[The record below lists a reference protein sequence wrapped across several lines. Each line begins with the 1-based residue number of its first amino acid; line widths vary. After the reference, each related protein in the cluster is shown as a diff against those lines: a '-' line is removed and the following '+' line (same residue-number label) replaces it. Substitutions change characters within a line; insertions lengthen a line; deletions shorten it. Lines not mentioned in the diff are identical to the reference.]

1 MRILRWGRVE
11 VSGGFLLLATLLWYL
26 DEDGTLLLAGAACV
40 LHEAAHCAAI
50 WGLGGRISRLRLS
63 VTGAE
68 LTLSGARPLGHTA
81 QFLAAV
87 SGPVANLAAAL
98 LAARLAE
105 RGGGEA
111 LWVFAGLNL
120 GLAGFN
126 LLPMS
131 QLDGGRALRS
141 LAGIFLPE
149 TAADALAAALSWAA
163 CAAILVLGGLL
174 FWQNRAN
181 FTMLL
186 TALWLAY
193 ANSRSLGGVSMAN
206 RRRSRVG
213 RKR

>member
-11 VSGGFLLLATLLWYL
+11 VSGGFLLLAALLWYL

-40 LHEAAHCAAI
+40 LHEAAHCVAI
-50 WGLGGRISRLRLS
+50 WGLGGRISKLRLS

-68 LTLSGARPLGHTA
+68 LALSGTCPLGHTA

-98 LAARLAE
+98 PAARLAE
-105 RGGGEA
+105 RGVGEA

-149 TAADALAAALSWAA
+149 TAADVLAVVLSWAA
-163 CAAILVLGGLL
+163 CAVILVLGGLL

-193 ANSRSLGGVSMAN
+193 ANSRSLGSLAMAN
-206 RRRSRVG
+206 SRRSRVG

>member
-11 VSGGFLLLATLLWYL
+11 VSGGFLLLAALLWYL
-26 DEDGTLLLAGAACV
+26 DEDGTLLLAGVACV
-40 LHEAAHCAAI
+40 LHEVAHCAAI

-68 LTLSGARPLGHTA
+68 LTLSGTRPLGHTA

-87 SGPVANLAAAL
+87 SGPVANLAVAL

-105 RGGGEA
+105 RGGRET

-149 TAADALAAALSWAA
+149 PVADALAAALSWAA
-163 CAAILVLGGLL
+163 CAVILVLGGLL

-193 ANSRSLGGVSMAN
+193 ANSRSLSSLAMAN
-206 RRRSRVG
+206 KRRSRVG

>member
-11 VSGGFLLLATLLWYL
+11 VSGGFLLLAALLWYL

-40 LHEAAHCAAI
+40 LHEVAHCVAI
-50 WGLGGRISRLRLS
+50 WGLGGRISKLRLS

-68 LTLSGARPLGHTA
+68 LALSGTCPLGHTA

-105 RGGGEA
+105 RGVREV

-149 TAADALAAALSWAA
+149 TAADVLAVVLSWAA
-163 CAAILVLGGLL
+163 CAVILVLGGLL

-193 ANSRSLGGVSMAN
+193 ANSRSLGSLAMAN
-206 RRRSRVG
+206 SRRSRVG

>member
-1 MRILRWGRVE
+1 MRILRWGRIE
-11 VSGGFLLLATLLWYL
+11 VSGGFLLLAALLWYL
-26 DEDGTLLLAGAACV
+26 DEDGTLLLVGAACV

-50 WGLGGRISRLRLS
+50 WGLGGRISGLRLS
-63 VTGAE
+63 ATGAE
-68 LTLSGARPLGHTA
+68 LTLSGTRPLGHTA
-81 QFLAAV
+81 QFLTAV

-98 LAARLAE
+98 VAARLAE
-105 RGGGEA
+105 RGGEEA

-174 FWQNRAN
+174 FWQNRTN

-193 ANSRSLGGVSMAN
+193 ANSRSLGGLGIAK

>member
-1 MRILRWGRVE
+1 MLGWGRVE
-11 VSGGFLLLATLLWYL
+11 VSGGFLLLAALLWYL
-26 DEDGTLLLAGAACV
+26 DEDGTLLLAGAACG
-40 LHEAAHCAAI
+40 LHELAHCVAI
-50 WGLGGRISRLRLS
+50 WGLGGKISRLRLS

-68 LTLSGARPLGHTA
+68 LVLSGTRPLGYTA

-98 LAARLAE
+98 VAARLAE

-131 QLDGGRALRS
+131 QLDGGRAVRS

-149 TAADALAAALSWAA
+149 TVAERLSGALSWATGTGV
-163 CAAILVLGGLL
+163 LVLGAIL

-186 TALWLAY
+186 TALWLVY
-193 ANSRSLGGVSMAN
+193 ANCQSLGGMGNA
-206 RRRSRVG
+206 RRRSRSG

>member
-1 MRILRWGRVE
+1 MLRWRRVE
-11 VSGGFLLLATLLWYL
+11 VSGGFLLLAALLWYL
-26 DEDGTLLLAGAACV
+26 DDDGTLLLAGAACG
-40 LHEAAHCAAI
+40 LHELAHCVTI
-50 WGLGGRISRLRLS
+50 WGLGGKISRLRLS
-63 VTGAE
+63 ASGAE
-68 LTLSGARPLGHTA
+68 LTLSGTRPLGHMA

-98 LAARLAE
+98 AAARLAE
-105 RGGGEA
+105 RGGGEP

-131 QLDGGRALRS
+131 QLDGGRAVRS

-149 TAADALAAALSWAA
+149 IVAERLSSALSWVTGAGILALGAA
-163 CAAILVLGGLL
+163 L

-181 FTMLL
+181 FTMLI
-186 TALWLAY
+186 TALWLVY
-193 ANSRSLGGVSMAN
+193 ANGQSRVIPWRT
-206 RRRSRVG
+206 RRRNRVG

>member
-11 VSGGFLLLATLLWYL
+11 VSGGFLLLAALLWYL
-26 DEDGTLLLAGAACV
+26 DEDGTILLAGAACT
-40 LHEAAHCAAI
+40 LHEVAHCGAI
-50 WGLGGRISRLRLS
+50 WGLGGRISGLKLS

-68 LTLSGARPLGHTA
+68 LILSGTRPLGYGA

-98 LAARLAE
+98 LTARLAE
-105 RGGGEA
+105 RGGGEV

-141 LAGIFLPE
+141 LAEIFLPE
-149 TAADALAAALSWAA
+149 IVAERITAALSWVVSIG
-163 CAAILVLGGLL
+163 ILALGTVL
-174 FWQNRAN
+174 FWQNRVN
-181 FTMLL
+181 FTMLF
-186 TALWLAY
+186 TALWLVY
-193 ANSRSLGGVSMAN
+193 ANRKSRGIPCRT
-206 RRRSRVG
+206 RRRNRVG

>member
-11 VSGGFLLLATLLWYL
+11 VSGGFLLLAALLWYL

-40 LHEAAHCAAI
+40 LHEAAHCMAI

-68 LTLSGARPLGHTA
+68 LTLSGTHPLGHIA
-81 QFLAAV
+81 QLLAAV

-149 TAADALAAALSWAA
+149 TAADALTAALSWTA

-174 FWQNRAN
+174 FWQNRTN

-193 ANSRSLGGVSMAN
+193 ANSRSLGGLGIAK
-206 RRRSRVG
+206 RRHSCVG

>member
-11 VSGGFLLLATLLWYL
+11 VSGGFLLLAALLWYL
-26 DEDGTLLLAGAACV
+26 DEDGTILLAGAACT
-40 LHEAAHCAAI
+40 LHEVAHCGAV
-50 WGLGGRISRLRLS
+50 WGLGGRISGLRLS

-68 LTLSGARPLGHTA
+68 LILSGTRPLGYGA

-105 RGGGEA
+105 RGGGEV

-149 TAADALAAALSWAA
+149 AAADGMAAALSWIAGMV
-163 CAAILVLGGLL
+163 ILALGGVL
-174 FWQNRAN
+174 FWKNRAN

-186 TALWLAY
+186 TALWLVY
-193 ANSRSLGGVSMAN
+193 ANSRSLSSLRGGT
-206 RRRSRVG
+206 RRQSRAG

>member
-1 MRILRWGRVE
+1 MLRWRRVE
-11 VSGGFLLLATLLWYL
+11 VSGGFLLLAALLWYL

-40 LHEAAHCAAI
+40 LHELAHCVTI
-50 WGLGGRISRLRLS
+50 RSLGGKISKLRLS
-63 VTGAE
+63 IAGAE
-68 LTLSGARPLGHTA
+68 LVLSGVQPLGPVS
-81 QFLAAV
+81 QLLAAV

-105 RGGGEA
+105 RGGGET

-131 QLDGGRALRS
+131 QLDGGQAVRS

-149 TAADALAAALSWAA
+149 IVAERITAVLSWTVS
-163 CAAILVLGGLL
+163 IGIPVLGAVL

-193 ANSRSLGGVSMAN
+193 ANSRSLGGLGTAN

>member
-1 MRILRWGRVE
+1 M
-11 VSGGFLLLATLLWYL
+11 ALLWYL
-26 DEDGTLLLAGAACV
+26 DEDGTLLLAGAACG
-40 LHEAAHCAAI
+40 LHELAHCLAI
-50 WGLGGRISRLRLS
+50 WGLGGKIVRLRLS

-68 LTLSGARPLGHTA
+68 LVLSGTRPLGYTA

-98 LAARLAE
+98 VAARLAE
-105 RGGGEA
+105 RDGGEA

-131 QLDGGRALRS
+131 QLDGGRAVRS

-149 TAADALAAALSWAA
+149 TVADRLAAVLSWATGTG
-163 CAAILVLGGLL
+163 ILVLGAIL

-186 TALWLAY
+186 TALWLVY
-193 ANSRSLGGVSMAN
+193 ANCQSLGGLGNA
-206 RRRSRVG
+206 RRRSRSG

>member
-11 VSGGFLLLATLLWYL
+11 VSGGFLLLAALLWYL
-26 DEDGTLLLAGAACV
+26 DEDGTLLLAGVACV
-40 LHEAAHCAAI
+40 LHEVAHCAAI

-68 LTLSGARPLGHTA
+68 LTLSGTRPLGHTA

-131 QLDGGRALRS
+131 QLDGGRALHS

-149 TAADALAAALSWAA
+149 TAADALAAVLSWTA
-163 CAAILVLGGLL
+163 CAVILVLGGLL

-193 ANSRSLGGVSMAN
+193 ANSRSLGGLGMAN
-206 RRRSRVG
+206 RRRRRVG

>member
-1 MRILRWGRVE
+1 MLRWGRAE
-11 VSGGFLLLATLLWYL
+11 ISGGFLLLAALLWYL
-26 DEDGTLLLAGAACV
+26 DEDGTLLLAGIACL
-40 LHEAAHCAAI
+40 LHELAHCAAI
-50 WGLGGRISRLRLS
+50 WGLGGKIAGLRLS

-68 LTLSGARPLGHTA
+68 LVLSGTRPLGHTA

-87 SGPVANLAAAL
+87 SGPVANTAAALAAA
-98 LAARLAE
+98 RWAE

-131 QLDGGRALRS
+131 QLDGGRAVRS

-149 TAADALAAALSWAA
+149 AAADGLAAALSWITGVG
-163 CAAILVLGGLL
+163 ILALGGLL
-174 FWQNRAN
+174 FWRNQAN

-186 TALWLAY
+186 TALWLVY
-193 ANSRSLGGVSMAN
+193 ANSWSRGGLRMA
-206 RRRSRVG
+206 RRRDRTG

>member
-1 MRILRWGRVE
+1 MLRWGRAE
-11 VSGGFLLLATLLWYL
+11 VSGGFLLLAALLWYL
-26 DEDGTLLLAGAACV
+26 DEDGTVLLAGAACL
-40 LHEAAHCAAI
+40 LHELAHWAAI
-50 WGLGGRISRLRLS
+50 RGLGGRIAGFRLT
-63 VTGAE
+63 VAGAE
-68 LTLSGARPLGHTA
+68 LVLSGTRPLGPTA

-98 LAARLAE
+98 AAARWAE

-111 LWVFAGLNL
+111 MWVFAGLNL

-131 QLDGGRALRS
+131 QLDGGRAVRS

-149 TAADALAAALSWAA
+149 TIAEGLAAALSWVTGAG
-163 CAAILVLGGLL
+163 ILAVGGLL
-174 FWQNRAN
+174 FWRNQAN

-186 TALWLAY
+186 TALWLVY
-193 ANSRSLGGVSMAN
+193 SNSGSGLLMA
-206 RRRSRVG
+206 RRGRRAG